1 MVTEIDLTGDAVAA
15 RQMAVATPIVVEGLG
30 VWSTLDARAD
40 EPRRGCQT
48 EGEPQEAPNPEPD
61 RGVDRAVE
69 GCDDREE
76 QDGEFHGE
84 RGCPPGIALVRRW
97 RPNSTK
103 RKTAE
108 RRGAKP
114 EGEKVSPPRTGRRLN
129 TARQPESR

>member
-40 EPRRGCQT
+40 EPRRGSQT
-48 EGEPQEAPNPEPD
+48 KGEPQEAPNPEPD

-84 RGCPPGIALVRRW
+84 RGLPSGYRACSPLAAKLHQEKNRRAA
-97 RPNSTK
+97 RREARG
-103 RKTAE
+103 RKGFSPE
-108 RRGAKP
+108 DGA
-114 EGEKVSPPRTGRRLN
+114 S
-129 TARQPESR
+129 S